1 MVSPEEHPEAPG
13 TTTAGASEPSGQ
25 GSKMPSRKR
34 RRFGVQRLLTR
45 LVATGG
51 MIGIGAALGAILAA
65 SKVQGWITG
74 LVIALVSVL
83 LAAVLWSSR
92 QL

>member
-1 MVSPEEHPEAPG
+1 
-13 TTTAGASEPSGQ
+13 
-25 GSKMPSRKR
+25 MPSRKR
-34 RRFGVQRLLTR
+34 RGFGVQRLFTR

-51 MIGIGAALGAILAA
+51 VVGIGAALGAILAA

-83 LAAVLWSSR
+83 LAAVLWSSK